1 MTTKINI
8 NEKFSKFSEH
18 WRPKIVAELNGQ
30 EFKLAKIKG
39 EYPFHAHEG
48 EDEMFFCWKGSF
60 VLDFQDGESVHVGEG
75 EAIVVP
81 KGAECSQT
89 VRGTDCNEA
98 PESLA
103 IQDNPEGRKIK
114 SVLVKEDECIVAPKG
129 LIHRPR
135 AEEECHIFL
144 IEPKDVKNNGDAE
157 VEAKYDAPMGEWV

>member
-60 VLDFQDGESVHVGEG
+60 ILDFEGGESVHVGEG

-81 KGAECSQT
+81 KG
-89 VRGTDCNEA
+89 V
-98 PESLA
+98 
-103 IQDNPEGRKIK
+103 
-114 SVLVKEDECIVAPKG
+114 V
-129 LIHRPR
+129 HRPR

-144 IEPKDVKNNGDAE
+144 IEPKDVKNNGNTE
-157 VEAKYDAPMGEWV
+157 VDAKYDAPMGEWV

>member
-8 NEKFSKFSEH
+8 DEKFSKFSEH

-60 VLDFQDGESVHVGEG
+60 ILDFEDSESVPVGEG

-81 KGAECSQT
+81 KG
-89 VRGTDCNEA
+89 V
-98 PESLA
+98 
-103 IQDNPEGRKIK
+103 
-114 SVLVKEDECIVAPKG
+114 V
-129 LIHRPR
+129 HRPR
-135 AEEECHIFL
+135 AKEECLIFL
-144 IEPKDVKNNGDAE
+144 IEPKDVKNNGNAE

>member
-18 WRPKIVAELNGQ
+18 WQPKIVAELNGQ

-60 VLDFQDGESVHVGEG
+60 ILDFEDGESVSVNEG

-81 KGAECSQT
+81 KG
-89 VRGTDCNEA
+89 V
-98 PESLA
+98 
-103 IQDNPEGRKIK
+103 
-114 SVLVKEDECIVAPKG
+114 V
-129 LIHRPR
+129 HRPR
-135 AEEECHIFL
+135 AEEECLIFL
-144 IEPKDVKNNGDAE
+144 IEPKDVKNNGNAE
-157 VEAKYDAPMGEWV
+157 VDAKYDAPMGEWV

>member
-60 VLDFQDGESVHVGEG
+60 ILDFQDGESVHVGEG

-81 KGAECSQT
+81 KG
-89 VRGTDCNEA
+89 V
-98 PESLA
+98 
-103 IQDNPEGRKIK
+103 
-114 SVLVKEDECIVAPKG
+114 V
-129 LIHRPR
+129 HRPR

-144 IEPKDVKNNGDAE
+144 IEPKDVKNNGDAK
-157 VEAKYDAPMGEWV
+157 VDAVYDAPMGEWV

>member
-1 MTTKINI
+1 MTKKINI

-60 VLDFQDGESVHVGEG
+60 ILDFQDGESIHVSEG
-75 EAIVVP
+75 ECVVVP
-81 KGAECSQT
+81 KGA
-89 VRGTDCNEA
+89 V
-98 PESLA
+98 
-103 IQDNPEGRKIK
+103 
-114 SVLVKEDECIVAPKG
+114 
-129 LIHRPR
+129 HRPR

-144 IEPKDVKNNGDAE
+144 IEPKGVKNNGDADLD
-157 VEAKYDAPMGEWV
+157 AKYDAPLGEWV

>member
-60 VLDFQDGESVHVGEG
+60 VLDFEGGESVQVKEG

-81 KGAECSQT
+81 KG
-89 VRGTDCNEA
+89 V
-98 PESLA
+98 
-103 IQDNPEGRKIK
+103 
-114 SVLVKEDECIVAPKG
+114 V
-129 LIHRPR
+129 HRPR

-144 IEPKDVKNNGDAE
+144 IEPKDVKNNGDAK
-157 VEAKYDAPMGEWV
+157 VDAVYDAPMGEWV

>member
-1 MTTKINI
+1 MTNKFNI

-60 VLDFQDGESVHVGEG
+60 ILDFEDGESVPVGEG

-81 KGAECSQT
+81 KG
-89 VRGTDCNEA
+89 V
-98 PESLA
+98 
-103 IQDNPEGRKIK
+103 
-114 SVLVKEDECIVAPKG
+114 V
-129 LIHRPR
+129 HRPR
-135 AEEECHIFL
+135 AEEECLIFL
-144 IEPKDVKNNGDAE
+144 IEPKDVKNNGNVEVDA
-157 VEAKYDAPMGEWV
+157 VYDAPIGEWV

>member
-1 MTTKINI
+1 MTQKINI

-48 EDEMFFCWKGSF
+48 EDEMFFCWRGSF
-60 VLDFQDGESVHVGEG
+60 VLDFEGGESVHVSEG

-81 KGAECSQT
+81 KG
-89 VRGTDCNEA
+89 V
-98 PESLA
+98 
-103 IQDNPEGRKIK
+103 
-114 SVLVKEDECIVAPKG
+114 V
-129 LIHRPR
+129 HRPR

-144 IEPKDVKNNGDAE
+144 IEPKDVKNNGDVE

>member
-8 NEKFSKFSEH
+8 NEKFSKFFEH

-60 VLDFQDGESVHVGEG
+60 ILDFEDGESVHVDEG

-81 KGAECSQT
+81 KG
-89 VRGTDCNEA
+89 V
-98 PESLA
+98 
-103 IQDNPEGRKIK
+103 
-114 SVLVKEDECIVAPKG
+114 V
-129 LIHRPR
+129 HRPR
-135 AEEECHIFL
+135 AEEECHIIL
-144 IEPKDVKNNGDAE
+144 IEPKDVKNSGNAK
-157 VEAKYDAPMGEWV
+157 VEAKYDAPIGEWV

>member
-1 MTTKINI
+1 MANKINI

-48 EDEMFFCWKGSF
+48 EDEMFFCWRGSF
-60 VLDFQDGESVHVGEG
+60 ILDFEGGE
-75 EAIVVP
+75 
-81 KGAECSQT
+81 
-89 VRGTDCNEA
+89 
-98 PESLA
+98 
-103 IQDNPEGRKIK
+103 
-114 SVLVKEDECIVAPKG
+114 SVLVKEGECIVVPKG

-144 IEPKDVKNNGDAE
+144 IEPTGVKNNGNAE

>member
-1 MTTKINI
+1 MEKINI

-48 EDEMFFCWKGSF
+48 EDEMFFCWRGSF
-60 VLDFQDGESVHVGEG
+60 VLDFESGESVHVGEG

-81 KGAECSQT
+81 KG
-89 VRGTDCNEA
+89 V
-98 PESLA
+98 
-103 IQDNPEGRKIK
+103 
-114 SVLVKEDECIVAPKG
+114 V
-129 LIHRPR
+129 HRPR

-144 IEPKDVKNNGDAE
+144 IEPKGVKNNGDAD
-157 VEAKYDAPMGEWV
+157 VEAKYDAPVGEWV

>member
-60 VLDFQDGESVHVGEG
+60 ILDFEGAESVHVGEG

-81 KGAECSQT
+81 KG
-89 VRGTDCNEA
+89 V
-98 PESLA
+98 
-103 IQDNPEGRKIK
+103 
-114 SVLVKEDECIVAPKG
+114 V
-129 LIHRPR
+129 HRPR
-135 AEEECHIFL
+135 AEEECLIFL
-144 IEPKDVKNNGDAE
+144 IEPKDVKNNGNTE
-157 VEAKYDAPMGEWV
+157 VDAKYDAPMGEWV

>member
-60 VLDFQDGESVHVGEG
+60 ILDFEDGESVSVNEG

-81 KGAECSQT
+81 KG
-89 VRGTDCNEA
+89 V
-98 PESLA
+98 
-103 IQDNPEGRKIK
+103 
-114 SVLVKEDECIVAPKG
+114 V
-129 LIHRPR
+129 HRPR

-144 IEPKDVKNNGDAE
+144 IEPKDVKNNGNAKVDA
-157 VEAKYDAPMGEWV
+157 VYDAPMGEWV

>member
-60 VLDFQDGESVHVGEG
+60 ILDFEDGESVSVNEG

-81 KGAECSQT
+81 KG
-89 VRGTDCNEA
+89 V
-98 PESLA
+98 
-103 IQDNPEGRKIK
+103 
-114 SVLVKEDECIVAPKG
+114 V
-129 LIHRPR
+129 HRPR

-144 IEPKDVKNNGDAE
+144 IEPKDVKNNGNAE
-157 VEAKYDAPMGEWV
+157 VDAKYDAPMGEWV

>member
-8 NEKFSKFSEH
+8 DEKFSKFSEH

-60 VLDFQDGESVHVGEG
+60 VLDFEGGESVPVGEG

-81 KGAECSQT
+81 KG
-89 VRGTDCNEA
+89 V
-98 PESLA
+98 
-103 IQDNPEGRKIK
+103 
-114 SVLVKEDECIVAPKG
+114 V
-129 LIHRPR
+129 HRPR
-135 AEEECHIFL
+135 AEEECLIFL
-144 IEPKDVKNNGDAE
+144 IEPKDVKNNGNAE
-157 VEAKYDAPMGEWV
+157 VAAKYDAPMGEWV

>member
-39 EYPFHAHEG
+39 EYPFHAHED

-60 VLDFQDGESVHVGEG
+60 ILDFQDGESVHVGEG

-81 KGAECSQT
+81 KG
-89 VRGTDCNEA
+89 V
-98 PESLA
+98 
-103 IQDNPEGRKIK
+103 
-114 SVLVKEDECIVAPKG
+114 V
-129 LIHRPR
+129 HRPR
-135 AEEECHIFL
+135 AEQECHIFL
-144 IEPKDVKNNGDAE
+144 IEPKDVKNSGDAK
-157 VEAKYDAPMGEWV
+157 VDVKYDAPIGEWV

>member
-1 MTTKINI
+1 MANKINI

-48 EDEMFFCWKGSF
+48 EDEMFFCWRGSF
-60 VLDFQDGESVHVGEG
+60 ILDFEGGESVHVSEG

-81 KGAECSQT
+81 KG
-89 VRGTDCNEA
+89 V
-98 PESLA
+98 
-103 IQDNPEGRKIK
+103 
-114 SVLVKEDECIVAPKG
+114 V
-129 LIHRPR
+129 HRPR

-144 IEPKDVKNNGDAE
+144 IEPTGVKNNGDAE

>member
-1 MTTKINI
+1 MANKINI

-60 VLDFQDGESVHVGEG
+60 VLDFEGGESVHVSEG

-81 KGAECSQT
+81 KG
-89 VRGTDCNEA
+89 V
-98 PESLA
+98 
-103 IQDNPEGRKIK
+103 
-114 SVLVKEDECIVAPKG
+114 V
-129 LIHRPR
+129 HRPR

-144 IEPKDVKNNGDAE
+144 IEPTGVKNNGDAE
-157 VEAKYDAPMGEWV
+157 VDAVYDAPMGEWV

>member
-1 MTTKINI
+1 MNQKINI

-60 VLDFQDGESVHVGEG
+60 VLEYENGESVSVGEG

-81 KGAECSQT
+81 KG
-89 VRGTDCNEA
+89 V
-98 PESLA
+98 
-103 IQDNPEGRKIK
+103 
-114 SVLVKEDECIVAPKG
+114 
-129 LIHRPR
+129 IHRPV
-135 AEEECHIFL
+135 AKEECLIFL
-144 IEPKDVKNNGDAE
+144 IEPKDVKNNGNVEVDA
-157 VEAKYDAPMGEWV
+157 VYDAPMGEWV

>member
-60 VLDFQDGESVHVGEG
+60 ILDFEGGESVPVGEG

-81 KGAECSQT
+81 KG
-89 VRGTDCNEA
+89 V
-98 PESLA
+98 
-103 IQDNPEGRKIK
+103 
-114 SVLVKEDECIVAPKG
+114 V
-129 LIHRPR
+129 HRPR

-144 IEPKDVKNNGDAE
+144 IEPKDVKNNGDTK
-157 VEAKYDAPMGEWV
+157 VDAKYDAPMGEWV